1 MMMPSLT
8 SGPRATPL
16 PQHTQTHMHYTR
28 THARAQ
34 ARTHACNQAR
44 THTQARTPILN
55 HCAQPLEV
63 QAPGGKGTPP
73 TVPKTTHDTPMTGAC
88 SPSFGAVGVRPSPGR
103 SLALPFCSL
112 ADQSTS
118 WNPSFSMWAP
128 FNKKRNQ
135 SDLPLC
141 LVTLVHKGPEV
152 RPLGEEVVNASPY
165 PSSSSS
171 RDPRRRRAPVFV
183 KKCAV

>member
-1 MMMPSLT
+1 MMPSLT
-8 SGPRATPL
+8 SGPQSHTAAATHTNSRAL
-16 PQHTQTHMHYTR
+16 HTQTR
-28 THARAQ
+28 TQ
-34 ARTHACNQAR
+34 ARTHARRQAR
-44 THTQARTPILN
+44 THTSTHAYSEPLRAAFGSAGAR
-55 HCAQPLEV
+55 
-63 QAPGGKGTPP
+63 GKGYTP

-88 SPSFGAVGVRPSPGR
+88 SPSFGAVGVHPSLGR

-118 WNPSFSMWAP
+118 WNPSSSMWAP

-152 RPLGEEVVNASPY
+152 GPLGEEVVLFFALSIIFFFQG
-165 PSSSSS
+165 STTS
-171 RDPRRRRAPVFV
+171 AGTCVFG